1 MTDGGEE
8 AICVVGLG
16 FVGLELAVA
25 FDEAGKHV
33 VGYDIDSQTVAALS
47 SGTDPLDEV
56 GDRRVAEGGV
66 HFTDDPTSIGDADY
80 VLITVPTPVDDLGRP
95 DLGAVEEAGRTVGR
109 HLHPGSTVV
118 LESTVYPGV
127 TRTILVPAIEDTGDL
142 TAHDDFDVA
151 YSPERLSPGT
161 RGRDL
166 ETVTKIVGARSDAV
180 RDDVADMYEDVVDA
194 GVYRAPDPETA
205 EAAKVIENVQR
216 DINIA
221 LINELA
227 MACDHM
233 DLETEE
239 VLEAAGTKWNFHDEY
254 RPGLVG
260 GHCIPVDP
268 LYLTHR
274 SEKSGFSPE
283 LIHKGREINEHVP
296 RHVAR
301 RTVRSLNESGR
312 VLRESEL
319 LLLGTSYKAN
329 VGDVTSSE
337 TPTVVEELQSYDIGV
352 TVYDPHTD
360 VDTEREMLDVP
371 VADEFDPAGYD
382 GVLVATA
389 HDEFAGI
396 DLASLAEK
404 LNEDPILVDIPGMH
418 DDATAREHGF
428 VYDKL

>member
-1 MTDGGEE
+1 MS
-8 AICVVGLG
+8 L
-16 FVGLELAVA
+16 F
-25 FDEAGKHV
+25 
-33 VGYDIDSQTVAALS
+33 AALAA
-47 SGTDPLDEV
+47 GGAIGARHALETDHL
-56 GDRRVAEGGV
+56 AAIA
-66 HFTDDPTSIGDADY
+66 T
-80 VLITVPTPVDDLGRP
+80 LVDD
-95 DLGAVEEAGRTVGR
+95 
-109 HLHPGSTVV
+109 
-118 LESTVYPGV
+118 EST
-127 TRTILVPAIEDTGDL
+127 D
-142 TAHDDFDVA
+142 
-151 YSPERLSPGT
+151 
-161 RGRDL
+161 
-166 ETVTKIVGARSDAV
+166 
-180 RDDVADMYEDVVDA
+180 
-194 GVYRAPDPETA
+194 
-205 EAAKVIENVQR
+205 
-216 DINIA
+216 
-221 LINELA
+221 
-227 MACDHM
+227 
-233 DLETEE
+233 
-239 VLEAAGTKWNFHDEY
+239 